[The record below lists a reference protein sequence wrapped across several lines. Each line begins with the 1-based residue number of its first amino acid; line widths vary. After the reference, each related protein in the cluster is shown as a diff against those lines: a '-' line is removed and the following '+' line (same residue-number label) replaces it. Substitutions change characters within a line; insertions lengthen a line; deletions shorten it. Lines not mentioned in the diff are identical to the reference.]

1 MEYIYLDNGASTR
14 IDPQVLNAMIPYFEE
29 IYGVASSQFSHQPG
43 IKARD
48 ALEEARNTIASGIG
62 AKPEELIFTSGGTES
77 NNFALKGMALTT
89 NRGHLI
95 VSKVEHR
102 SVLYSART
110 LESMGFKVDYLDVD
124 SYGQIDLNKLKD
136 LVTKNTLLVSIQHS
150 NHEIG
155 TLQPIEEIVEIARER
170 GAFVHTDAAYSFGW
184 LPIDVE
190 RLGVDLLT
198 ITGHKIHGPK
208 GIGGLYVRKGTPIKK
223 WIDGG
228 FNEFDKRG
236 GTENIPGAV
245 GMARA
250 FELMTD
256 TEIERVRSLR
266 DYLKKKVLSIPNSHL
281 NGHPE
286 KRHPA
291 NLNVTFDYI
300 EGESVVLHL
309 DMRNIG
315 VITGSACFSRSLEP
329 SHILM
334 ATGVS
339 HEHAHGSI
347 RFSLGRFN
355 KREELD
361 YVYEELKKVIENLRK
376 LSPINKEE

>member
-1 MEYIYLDNGASTR
+1 MDYIYLDNGASTK
-14 IDPQVLNAMIPYFEE
+14 IDPEVLNAMIPYFER
-29 IYGVASSQFSHQPG
+29 IYSVASSQFSHRPG
-43 IKARD
+43 IEARD
-48 ALEEARNTIASGIG
+48 ALEGARKIIAEGIG
-62 AKPEELIFTSGGTES
+62 AKPEELVFTSGGTES
-77 NNFALKGMALTT
+77 NNFALKGMASTT

-95 VSKVEHR
+95 VSKVEHY

-124 SYGQIDLNKLKD
+124 RYGQVDLDKLKD
-136 LVTKNTLLVSIQHS
+136 LVTDNTLLVSIQHS

-155 TLQPIEEIVEIARER
+155 TIQPIGEVVKIAKER

-184 LPIDVE
+184 LPVDVE

-223 WIDGG
+223 WMDGG

-236 GTENIPGAV
+236 GTENIPAAV
-245 GMARA
+245 GMAKA

-256 TEIERVRSLR
+256 VEIEQVRALR
-266 DYLKKKVLSIPNSHL
+266 DYLKKKVLSIPDSHL

-286 KRHPA
+286 ERHPA

-309 DMRNIG
+309 DMRKIG

-339 HEHAHGSI
+339 HEHAHGSV

-355 KREELD
+355 KKEELD
-361 YVYEELKKVIENLRK
+361 YVYEELKKVVENLRR
-376 LSPINKEE
+376 LSPMKKED